1 MIVRAALAAAS
12 LVAALTTA
20 GCAGAKEPSAPP
32 TPTSADC
39 KLKHPSH
46 DVTSLKDLPA
56 PIRAALKAVAGDM
69 ADRGAFFN
77 GGDVLIKPAPF
88 KRFIRGGETGG
99 RWYVWYEHG
108 GIAYWHQV
116 VVFDAATARVVSD
129 VHSNDAN
136 LCAMTDLLIYG
147 NQAP

>member
-1 MIVRAALAAAS
+1 MIARAALAVALLA
-12 LVAALTTA
+12 AALTTA
-20 GCAGAKEPSAPP
+20 ACAGVREPSVPP

-39 KLKHPSH
+39 KLKHPSQ
-46 DVTSLKDLPA
+46 DVTSLKDLTA

-69 ADRGAFFN
+69 ADRGEFFN
-77 GGDVLIKPAPF
+77 GGDVVMKPAPF
-88 KRFIRGGETGG
+88 KRFIRGGESGG

-129 VHSNDAN
+129 MHSNNAD

-147 NQAP
+147 SQDH